1 MIGGSPRVR
10 LWLLGIAAVALA
22 CADLVLTLTSHH
34 AELRGIN
41 GPLGAMI
48 VIAFVAT
55 GLFAWSRRPD
65 NRVGKL
71 MVATGLAWG
80 GVGLAQGNSAV
91 LYSIGGAIGP
101 LYLVFVTWLILAFPD
116 GRVGSR
122 LGRALLVVGFID
134 VLVIYELGVLLD
146 IDTGD
151 NVPDN
156 LFAVVHAP
164 GLAGAFDTASAAIGA
179 VIIAT
184 VARIVMVERRRA
196 TPVAQHAAAPMLRTG
211 LVCLT
216 AVAISLGI
224 GSLGVSDTAHG
235 IAGSIAALAFFALPF
250 AYLIGLLRSRY
261 ARAGR
266 VSDLLDALSSRA
278 ALRDTLAE
286 ALGDPSLRLVYW
298 TGRWVD
304 REGRPVEL
312 PAAGVT
318 EVDRDGQ
325 RIGAI
330 VHDPALHEE
339 PELVHA
345 VAAAAALALD
355 NERLEAEL
363 RARVVELQ
371 ESRSKLIEVSM
382 AERRSLER
390 DLHDG
395 AQQRLVAL
403 SVQVGL
409 AKRKLHSDPAAAEEL
424 LDRAGDELRLALE
437 ELRELARGIHPAIL
451 TDRGLNPAL
460 QALIDRAPLDVELAD
475 GPAERLPAPIEAA
488 AYFVVAESL
497 TNVAKYAGA
506 AHAYGVGRA
515 PERPRGRRGPRRR
528 HRRRRPRCGDRPARA
543 GGAPHDHR
551 RAPRRR
557 EPSGRRN
564 PHPGEDPMRVVLADD
579 SVLLREGVARLL
591 EDAGMEVVAQAGDG
605 EDLLR
610 KVSAHKPDV
619 AVVDVRMPP
628 THTDE
633 GLRAAAEI
641 RERFPNTGV
650 LVLSAVHRGGP
661 PMELLSDSAEG
672 LGYLLKDR
680 VSDLDRFVDAVRRV
694 GEGGSALDP
703 EVVSRLLGRQPP
715 RRPARRAEPRERE
728 VLGLM
733 AEGRS
738 NHAIAEQLV
747 DHRTRGREARDVDL
761 LEARAPADPAEDHRR
776 VLAVLAYMGA
786 VIVSASTCTAAT
798 ARARRRST
806 RCAASRSPR
815 RAGSRRHGPVGLRQ
829 VDAHA
834 HPRRARP
841 PDVGDRRDRRD
852 RARARSTTS
861 ALTDLRRDKVG
872 FVFQA
877 FNLLPVLTPR
887 RTSCCR
893 CDRRAQARPRVDRPA
908 DRRDRHRRPARP
920 TGRRSSPAASSSASP
935 SPARWRRGPR

>member
-312 PAAGVT
+312 PPAGVT

-506 AHAYGVGRA
+506 AHASVSVVRQNGHAVVEVRDDGI
-515 PERPRGRRGPRRR
+515 
-528 HRRRRPRCGDRPARA
+528 
-543 GGAPHDHR
+543 GGA
-551 RAPRRR
+551 
-557 EPSGRRN
+557 
-564 PHPGEDPMRVVLADD
+564 DPA
-579 SVLLREGVARLL
+579 
-591 EDAGMEVVAQAGDG
+591 AG
-605 EDLLR
+605 
-610 KVSAHKPDV
+610 
-619 AVVDVRMPP
+619 
-628 THTDE
+628 T
-633 GLRAAAEI
+633 GLRGLAERLTI
-641 RERFPNTGV
+641 IDGR
-650 LVLSAVHRGGP
+650 L
-661 PMELLSDSAEG
+661 
-672 LGYLLKDR
+672 
-680 VSDLDRFVDAVRRV
+680 
-694 GEGGSALDP
+694 
-703 EVVSRLLGRQPP
+703 EVVSPP
-715 RRPARRAEPRERE
+715 GEGTLIRAKIPC
-728 VLGLM
+728 G
-733 AEGRS
+733 
-738 NHAIAEQLV
+738 
-747 DHRTRGREARDVDL
+747 
-761 LEARAPADPAEDHRR
+761 
-776 VLAVLAYMGA
+776 
-786 VIVSASTCTAAT
+786 
-798 ARARRRST
+798 
-806 RCAASRSPR
+806 
-815 RAGSRRHGPVGLRQ
+815 
-829 VDAHA
+829 
-834 HPRRARP
+834 
-841 PDVGDRRDRRD
+841 
-852 RARARSTTS
+852 
-861 ALTDLRRDKVG
+861 
-872 FVFQA
+872 
-877 FNLLPVLTPR
+877 
-887 RTSCCR
+887 
-893 CDRRAQARPRVDRPA
+893 
-908 DRRDRHRRPARP
+908 
-920 TGRRSSPAASSSASP
+920 
-935 SPARWRRGPR
+935 

>member
-1 MIGGSPRVR
+1 LSPGSLRVQ
-10 LWLLGIAAVALA
+10 LWLLGIAGVVLA
-22 CADLVLTLTSHH
+22 CADFALTLTSHH
-34 AELRGIN
+34 AQLRGIN

-80 GVGLAQGNSAV
+80 GVGLSQANSP
-91 LYSIGGAIGP
+91 LLFSIGGAIGP

-122 LGRALLVVGFID
+122 LGHVLLVAGFID

-146 IDTGD
+146 IDTGH
-151 NVPDN
+151 NGNMPDN

-196 TPVAQHAAAPMLRTG
+196 TPVAQHAAAPVLRTG
-211 LVCLT
+211 LVCLS
-216 AVAISLGI
+216 AVAISLAI
-224 GSLGVSDTAHG
+224 GSSGVSDTAHG

-312 PAAGVT
+312 PPAGVT

-330 VHDPALHEE
+330 VHDPALHDE
-339 PELVHA
+339 PELVNA

-363 RARVVELQ
+363 RSRVVELQ

-409 AKRKLHSDPAAAEEL
+409 AKRKLHTDPAAAEEL

-460 QALIDRAPLDVELAD
+460 QALIDRVPLDVELAD
-475 GPAERLPAPIEAA
+475 APAERLPAPVEAA

-497 TNVAKYAGA
+497 TNVAKYASA
-506 AHAYGVGRA
+506 AHASVSVVRQNGHAVVEVRDDGVGGA
-515 PERPRGRRGPRRR
+515 
-528 HRRRRPRCGDRPARA
+528 DPAA
-543 GGAPHDHR
+543 G
-551 RAPRRR
+551 
-557 EPSGRRN
+557 
-564 PHPGEDPMRVVLADD
+564 
-579 SVLLREGVARLL
+579 
-591 EDAGMEVVAQAGDG
+591 
-605 EDLLR
+605 
-610 KVSAHKPDV
+610 
-619 AVVDVRMPP
+619 
-628 THTDE
+628 T
-633 GLRAAAEI
+633 GLRGLAERLTI
-641 RERFPNTGV
+641 IDGR
-650 LVLSAVHRGGP
+650 L
-661 PMELLSDSAEG
+661 
-672 LGYLLKDR
+672 
-680 VSDLDRFVDAVRRV
+680 
-694 GEGGSALDP
+694 
-703 EVVSRLLGRQPP
+703 EVVSPP
-715 RRPARRAEPRERE
+715 GEGTLVRAKIPC
-728 VLGLM
+728 G
-733 AEGRS
+733 
-738 NHAIAEQLV
+738 
-747 DHRTRGREARDVDL
+747 
-761 LEARAPADPAEDHRR
+761 
-776 VLAVLAYMGA
+776 
-786 VIVSASTCTAAT
+786 
-798 ARARRRST
+798 
-806 RCAASRSPR
+806 
-815 RAGSRRHGPVGLRQ
+815 
-829 VDAHA
+829 
-834 HPRRARP
+834 
-841 PDVGDRRDRRD
+841 
-852 RARARSTTS
+852 
-861 ALTDLRRDKVG
+861 
-872 FVFQA
+872 
-877 FNLLPVLTPR
+877 
-887 RTSCCR
+887 
-893 CDRRAQARPRVDRPA
+893 
-908 DRRDRHRRPARP
+908 
-920 TGRRSSPAASSSASP
+920 
-935 SPARWRRGPR
+935 

>member
-1 MIGGSPRVR
+1 LTGRSLRVR
-10 LWLLGIAAVALA
+10 LWLLGIAGVALA

-34 AELRGIN
+34 AQLRGIN

-65 NRVGKL
+65 NRVGRL

-80 GVGLAQGNSAV
+80 GVGLSQGNSD
-91 LYSIGGAIGP
+91 LLFTIGGVIGP
-101 LYLVFVTWLILAFPD
+101 LYLVLVTWLILAFPD

-122 LGRALLVVGFID
+122 YWRWLVVVGFID

-146 IDTGD
+146 IDPGH
-151 NVPDN
+151 NMPDN
-156 LFAVVHAP
+156 LVAVVHAP
-164 GLAGAFDTASAAIGA
+164 GVAGAFDTASAAIGA
-179 VIIAT
+179 VIMAT

-196 TPVAQHAAAPMLRTG
+196 TPVAQHAAAPVLRTG
-211 LVCLT
+211 LVCLS
-216 AVAISLGI
+216 AVAVSLAI

-312 PAAGVT
+312 PPAGVT
-318 EVDRDGQ
+318 EVERDGQ

-330 VHDPALHEE
+330 VHDPALHDE
-339 PELVHA
+339 PELVNA

-409 AKRKLHSDPAAAEEL
+409 AKRKLHADPAAAEEL

-460 QALIDRAPLDVELAD
+460 QALVDRVPLDVELAD
-475 GPAERLPAPIEAA
+475 APTERLPAPIEVA

-497 TNVAKYAGA
+497 TNVAKYASA
-506 AHAYGVGRA
+506 AHASVSVVRQNGHAIVEVRDDGVGGA
-515 PERPRGRRGPRRR
+515 
-528 HRRRRPRCGDRPARA
+528 DPAA
-543 GGAPHDHR
+543 G
-551 RAPRRR
+551 
-557 EPSGRRN
+557 
-564 PHPGEDPMRVVLADD
+564 
-579 SVLLREGVARLL
+579 
-591 EDAGMEVVAQAGDG
+591 
-605 EDLLR
+605 
-610 KVSAHKPDV
+610 
-619 AVVDVRMPP
+619 
-628 THTDE
+628 T
-633 GLRAAAEI
+633 GLRGLAERLTI
-641 RERFPNTGV
+641 IDGR
-650 LVLSAVHRGGP
+650 L
-661 PMELLSDSAEG
+661 
-672 LGYLLKDR
+672 
-680 VSDLDRFVDAVRRV
+680 
-694 GEGGSALDP
+694 
-703 EVVSRLLGRQPP
+703 EVVSPP
-715 RRPARRAEPRERE
+715 GAGTLIRAKIP
-728 VLGLM
+728 
-733 AEGRS
+733 
-738 NHAIAEQLV
+738 
-747 DHRTRGREARDVDL
+747 
-761 LEARAPADPAEDHRR
+761 
-776 VLAVLAYMGA
+776 
-786 VIVSASTCTAAT
+786 
-798 ARARRRST
+798 
-806 RCAASRSPR
+806 CA
-815 RAGSRRHGPVGLRQ
+815 
-829 VDAHA
+829 
-834 HPRRARP
+834 
-841 PDVGDRRDRRD
+841 
-852 RARARSTTS
+852 
-861 ALTDLRRDKVG
+861 
-872 FVFQA
+872 
-877 FNLLPVLTPR
+877 
-887 RTSCCR
+887 
-893 CDRRAQARPRVDRPA
+893 
-908 DRRDRHRRPARP
+908 
-920 TGRRSSPAASSSASP
+920 
-935 SPARWRRGPR
+935 